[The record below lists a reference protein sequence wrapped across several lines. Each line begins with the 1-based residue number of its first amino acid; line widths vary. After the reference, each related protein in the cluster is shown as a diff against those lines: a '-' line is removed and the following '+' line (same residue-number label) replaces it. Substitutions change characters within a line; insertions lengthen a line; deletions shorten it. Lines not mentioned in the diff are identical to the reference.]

1 MMLGATHA
9 RGDGIGWMQSESRA
23 WIPEQQSSL
32 WRHERNTRFRI
43 EVLEEQRGAP
53 SAAQRVMPSRLAV
66 LREDGPA
73 DVVRIPNA
81 AACDRPDR
89 PGGRQTRMNAPPE
102 TTEELNSFQ
111 RAGRAPPEDEFGRWH
126 STDRLPPGQDPV
138 GGLEI
143 GCRRNLGHEPHPLV
157 PDVAQLREIVQPDRL
172 RAPPHA
178 LPRQSPTA
186 PRIAAGCYLWSTR
199 GITVSTRTEPVDP
212 LKTRCR
218 RLKSLDPGVGGSR
231 VHGFQIHRRRQAN
244 R

>member
-1 MMLGATHA
+1 MMLGSTHA
-9 RGDGIGWMQSESRA
+9 RGDVIGWMQSESRA

-43 EVLEEQRGAP
+43 EVLEQQGGTP

-66 LREDGPA
+66 LREYGPA

-111 RAGRAPPEDEFGRWH
+111 RAGRATPEDELGGGH

-138 GGLEI
+138 GGLEV
-143 GCRRNLGHEPHPLV
+143 GCRRDLGHEPHPIVTAV
-157 PDVAQLREIVQPDRL
+157 PP
-172 RAPPHA
+172 
-178 LPRQSPTA
+178 LPAIGRSDCLTA
-186 PRIAAGCYLWSTR
+186 P
-199 GITVSTRTEPVDP
+199 
-212 LKTRCR
+212 
-218 RLKSLDPGVGGSR
+218 
-231 VHGFQIHRRRQAN
+231 
-244 R
+244 